1 MYQVTQTGTKL
12 ALSTKGLFNEVGA
25 KNIRQLAQKLA
36 QNWDCQQVACCKSL
50 QMK

>member
-25 KNIRQLAQKLA
+25 QNIRQLAQNGGCHHSA
-36 QNWDCQQVACCKSL
+36 FCKYL
-50 QMK
+50 K